1 MAESP
6 QRAGGLVVRVG
17 DQRWV
22 IPVALVVEVLRT
34 ARVMR
39 LPGVDP
45 WVRGVVNHRGRILTV
60 ADAGRALGLMA
71 EAGDGG
77 DLVVVDAGGHR
88 FAVAVDAVVELSAEA
103 RTGLAELDLSRIAS
117 ATFG

>member
-1 MAESP
+1 MAEAP
-6 QRAGGLVVRVG
+6 QRAGGLIVRLG
-17 DQRWV
+17 DQRWFV
-22 IPVALVVEVLRT
+22 PVALVVEVVRT

-39 LPGVDP
+39 LPGVEP

-60 ADAGRALGLMA
+60 ADAGRALDLTPGA
-71 EAGDGG
+71 EDGG
-77 DLVVVDAGGHR
+77 DLVVVNAGGHR